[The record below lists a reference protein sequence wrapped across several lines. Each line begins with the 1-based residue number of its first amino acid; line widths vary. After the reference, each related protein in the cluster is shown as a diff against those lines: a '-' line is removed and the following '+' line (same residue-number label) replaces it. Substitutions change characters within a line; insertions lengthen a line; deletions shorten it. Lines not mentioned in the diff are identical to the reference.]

1 MAQPIATIDTSV
13 LVSLQSAELLGAASV
28 LFGRLLV
35 PAKVRA
41 ELEAGGEANRAAL
54 AAIDDF
60 AIFEPCDDYDPALV
74 KWLLDT
80 RANLRAGRD
89 QGEAEAVIQ
98 AAQRSASMVLVDDRL
113 GREWAKMHAAECH
126 GTIWL
131 CRELRR
137 RGYLTE
143 LRPYFVRMIRH
154 GCRQP
159 FKEMNNYLREFAEPP
174 ITRREY
180 RGYTSPNA

>member
-1 MAQPIATIDTSV
+1 MAQPVATIDTSV
-13 LVSLQSAELLGAASV
+13 LVSLQSAELLGAVSV

-35 PAKVRA
+35 PGKVRT

-60 AIFEPCDDYDPALV
+60 AIFERCDDYDPALV

-80 RANLRAGRD
+80 RDNLKAGRD
-89 QGEAEAVIQ
+89 EGEAEAVIQ
-98 AAQRSASMVLVDDRL
+98 AAQRSASMVLVDDHL

-131 CRELRR
+131 CRELRY

-143 LRPYFVRMIRH
+143 LRPYFMRMIRR

-159 FKEMNNYLREFAEPP
+159 FKEMNSYLREFGEPP
-174 ITRREY
+174 ISHREY
-180 RGYTSPNA
+180 RESASRDA

>member
-1 MAQPIATIDTSV
+1 MAQPVATIDTSV
-13 LVSLQSAELLGAASV
+13 LIALQSAGLLGAVSV
-28 LFGRLLV
+28 LFGRILV

-41 ELEAGGEANRAAL
+41 ELRAGGEMNREAL
-54 AAIDDF
+54 AAIGDF
-60 AIFEPCDDYDPALV
+60 SIFEPCDDFDPSLV
-74 KWLLDT
+74 RLLLDT
-80 RANLRAGRD
+80 RENRKMGRD

-113 GREWAKMHAAECH
+113 GREWAQMHAAECH

-131 CRELRR
+131 CRELRY

-143 LRPYFVRMIRH
+143 LRPYFVRMVEH

-159 FKEMNNYLREFAEPP
+159 VREMNLYLREFGEPVLRQP
-174 ITRREY
+174 
-180 RGYTSPNA
+180 G